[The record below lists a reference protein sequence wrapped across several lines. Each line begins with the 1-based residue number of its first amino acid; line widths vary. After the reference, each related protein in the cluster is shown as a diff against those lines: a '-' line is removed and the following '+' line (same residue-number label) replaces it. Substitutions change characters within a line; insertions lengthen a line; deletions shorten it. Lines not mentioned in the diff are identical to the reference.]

1 MKEINTRSNPL
12 SQIVDIIKNLKQG
25 KKLNPV
31 IIAIDGRG
39 GSGKSTLAEK
49 LAALIPNSYALRL
62 DEFYL
67 AQKEIKNHALLN
79 YNIERVVKEFI
90 KPLLERQE
98 IVYGQYNWGYFSQ
111 EKDEIVTIKLDE
123 IPEILI
129 IEGCSASQK
138 ELMQYMDLT
147 IFVDIDTKLSYE
159 RAKNRDEFN
168 LDKNIIEKIWD
179 NWKKAEDDY
188 ISLENPRERAHIV
201 ISSANQ
207 EYEIIKINL

>member
-1 MKEINTRSNPL
+1 MKIINNSDPL
-12 SQIVDIIKNLKQG
+12 NQIVDLIKNLKHER
-25 KKLNPV
+25 KTVPV

-49 LAALIPNSYALRL
+49 LASLLPKSYALRL

-67 AQKEIKNHALLN
+67 PQKAIKDHTLLN
-79 YNIERVVKEFI
+79 YDIERVINEFLNPVLARKKI
-90 KPLLERQE
+90 T
-98 IVYGQYNWGYFSQ
+98 YGQYNWGFFSNEEDQ
-111 EKDEIVTIKLDE
+111 IIPITLDD

-138 ELMQYMDLT
+138 ALKQYLDLT

-159 RAKNRDEFN
+159 RAKSRDEFN
-168 LDKNIIEKIWD
+168 LESSIIEEIWK

-188 ISLENPRERAHIV
+188 IHLENPLERADII
-201 ISSANQ
+201 ISTANQ

>member
-1 MKEINTRSNPL
+1 MKIINSIDPIT
-12 SQIVDIIKNLKQG
+12 QIVDLIKNLKHE
-25 KKLNPV
+25 KNAVPI

-49 LAALIPNSYALRL
+49 LASLLPKSYALRL

-67 AQKEIKNHALLN
+67 PQKAIKDHTLLN
-79 YNIERVVKEFI
+79 YDTERVINEFL
-90 KPLLERQE
+90 KPLLARKK
-98 IVYGQYNWGYFSQ
+98 IVYGQYNWGFFSN
-111 EKDEIVTIKLDE
+111 EEDRIITITLDD

-138 ELMQYMDLT
+138 ALKQYLDLT

-159 RAKNRDEFN
+159 RAKSRDEFN
-168 LDKNIIEKIWD
+168 LESDIIEEIWK
-179 NWKKAEDDY
+179 NWKKAEDEY
-188 ISLENPRERAHIV
+188 IYLENPIERANVI
-201 ISSANQ
+201 ISSASQ